1 MNRMQIKKRS
11 VVFFMV
17 PQFTMLPFSAAVDT
31 LRIAN
36 RMLGYQAYT
45 WRLTSVDGEKVYSS
59 CGIGVEANSSL
70 AEERRHLGGENRPG
84 MVLVCSGIDVE
95 QFNNKSVNAWL
106 RECYNRG
113 VAVGSLCTGA
123 HVLAQA
129 GLLNGKR
136 CAIHWENLPGFSEAF
151 PQAEV
156 YADLYEIDGNLYTCA
171 GGTASLDM
179 MLNLVGEDFGES
191 LVNRICEQHLTD
203 RVRNP
208 HDRQRLPLRAR
219 LGVQNAKVLSIIE
232 LMEGNLAEP
241 LSLIDGNLYT
251 CAGGTASLDMM
262 LNLVGEDFGESL
274 VNRICEQ
281 HLTDRV
287 RNPHDRQRL
296 PLRARLGVQNAK
308 VLSIIELMEGNLAE
322 PLSLI
327 EIADGAGLSRRQIER
342 LFRQEMG
349 RSPARYYLEIRLDRA
364 RHLLVQSSMPVVEVA
379 VACGFVSASHFSKC
393 YRELYHRSPQQERA
407 ERKMTMATARQAVAA

>member
-1 MNRMQIKKRS
+1 MNKMQLKKRS

-17 PQFTMLPFSAAVDT
+17 PQFTMLPFAAAVDT

-36 RMLGYQAYT
+36 RMLGYPAYT
-45 WRLTSVDGEKVYSS
+45 WRLSSVDGEKVYSS

-95 QFNNKSVNAWL
+95 TFNNKSVNAWL
-106 RECYNRG
+106 RESYNRG

-151 PQAEV
+151 PQVEV
-156 YADLYEIDGNLYTCA
+156 YADLYEIDNNLYTCA

-241 LSLIDGNLYT
+241 LSLL
-251 CAGGTASLDMM
+251 
-262 LNLVGEDFGESL
+262 
-274 VNRICEQ
+274 
-281 HLTDRV
+281 
-287 RNPHDRQRL
+287 
-296 PLRARLGVQNAK
+296 
-308 VLSIIELMEGNLAE
+308 
-322 PLSLI
+322 
-327 EIADGAGLSRRQIER
+327 EIAEGAGLSRRQIER

-393 YRELYHRSPQQERA
+393 YRELYQRSPQQERA
-407 ERKMTMATARQAVAA
+407 DRKMTMATARQQAVAA